1 MSKIKGPKSQEGST
15 LHPKELNALTGGESG
30 RITKVWASP
39 IERGVS
45 SLPRPQLES
54 LAMVLTRRVVSRKR
68 LSAGS
73 HSPKK
78 FPRR

>member
-30 RITKVWASP
+30 RITKVWASSV
-39 IERGVS
+39 ERGVS

-54 LAMVLTRRVVSRKR
+54 LVLTRRVVSRKL

>member
-30 RITKVWASP
+30 RVTKVWASSV
-39 IERGVS
+39 ERGVS

-54 LAMVLTRRVVSRKR
+54 LVLTRRVVSRKL